1 MPQLKVKVMEETE
14 NNMGAQI
21 VVLDRGYV
29 YQGNVTRTGDTVTIH
44 GAKNI
49 RRWGTTRGLGQLA
62 AGGPQLNT
70 VLDEAGTV
78 VAPLRAVIHF
88 LQCSKNW

>member
-1 MPQLKVKVMEETE
+1 MSQDSE
-14 NNMGAQI
+14 NNVEMGSQI

-29 YQGNVTRTGDTVTIH
+29 YQGNVTRQGDSITIAN
-44 GAKNI
+44 AKNI

-62 AGGPQLNT
+62 KDGPQPNT
-70 VLDEAGTV
+70 TLDDAGTV

-88 LQCSKNW
+88 LACAKAW

>member
-1 MPQLKVKVMEETE
+1 MTE
-14 NNMGAQI
+14 KNVEMGAQI
-21 VVLDRGYV
+21 VVLDRGFV
-29 YQGNVTRTGDTVTIH
+29 YQGNTVSRQGDTVTIQ

-49 RRWGTTRGLGQLA
+49 RRWGTTKGLGQLA
-62 AGGPQLNT
+62 ADGPQAAT

-88 LQCSKNW
+88 IKCSKTW